1 VVPDPLALALE
12 TAREIAGK
20 SPDAVRGAK
29 RILNA
34 AVVADPAA
42 GLLQES
48 FEQEKLIGSA
58 NQVEAI
64 NANLEKRSPNFEDR

>member
-1 VVPDPLALALE
+1 
-12 TAREIAGK
+12 
-20 SPDAVRGAK
+20 VRGAK
-29 RILNA
+29 RLLNA

-64 NANLEKRSPNFEDR
+64 NANLEKRPPKFEDR